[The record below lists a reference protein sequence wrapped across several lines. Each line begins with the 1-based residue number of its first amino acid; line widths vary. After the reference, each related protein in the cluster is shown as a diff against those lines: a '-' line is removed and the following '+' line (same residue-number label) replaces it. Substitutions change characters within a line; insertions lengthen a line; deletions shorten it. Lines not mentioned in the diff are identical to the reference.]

1 MMTYP
6 NTKRRFI
13 IHVLIALILTV
24 GLTGCAS
31 QSATQV
37 QRAENDKL
45 ITDIVTS
52 ADAANLFVTVKGSQR
67 LAYTAVKQDF
77 PLGVQ
82 FYFPGTALDNLRKA
96 TSRLRTTPSAPS
108 ARPKSPR
115 ARRRPG
121 FLSPS
126 SGTWPLS

>member
-1 MMTYP
+1 MTYP

-24 GLTGCAS
+24 GLAGCAS

-37 QRAENDKL
+37 KRAEGDKL

-52 ADAANLFVTVKGSQR
+52 EDAANLFVTVKGSQR

-82 FYFPGTALDNLRKA
+82 FYFPGTARTTSRR

-121 FLSPS
+121 FSSPS

>member
-13 IHVLIALILTV
+13 IPVLIALLLTA

-37 QRAENDKL
+37 KRAEGDKL

-52 ADAANLFVTVKGSQR
+52 EDAANLFVTVKGSQR

-82 FYFPGTALDNLRKA
+82 FYFPGTALDNLKESYYPA
-96 TSRLRTTPSAPS
+96 
-108 ARPKSPR
+108 
-115 ARRRPG
+115 
-121 FLSPS
+121 
-126 SGTWPLS
+126 

>member
-13 IHVLIALILTV
+13 IPVLIALFLTA

-37 QRAENDKL
+37 KRAEGDKL

-52 ADAANLFVTVKGSQR
+52 EDAANLFVTVKGSQR

-82 FYFPGTALDNLRKA
+82 FYFPGTGLDNLKESYYPPENDTISTIRA
-96 TSRLRTTPSAPS
+96 TEVAEGEQGVPDFH
-108 ARPKSPR
+108 RPQAGR
-115 ARRRPG
+115 G
-121 FLSPS
+121 L
-126 SGTWPLS
+126 